1 MAGIKFMYNQ
11 IEPLRTTEGLGYD
24 HLFKESYNPVSFFRQ
39 ISPMYGLLPSYLMK
53 KKNFHFAYLIISFPG
68 GMLKR
73 KLK

>member
-1 MAGIKFMYNQ
+1 MAGIQFMYNQ

-53 KKNFHFAYLIISFPG
+53 KKFSLCLFDHKFPRWNVE
-68 GMLKR
+68 K
-73 KLK
+73 KT

>member
-1 MAGIKFMYNQ
+1 MAGIQFMYNQ

-53 KKNFHFAYLIISFPG
+53 KKFFTLRIWS
-68 GMLKR
+68 
-73 KLK
+73 

>member
-1 MAGIKFMYNQ
+1 MAGIQFMYNQ

-24 HLFKESYNPVSFFRQ
+24 HLFKESYNPVSFFQQ
-39 ISPMYGLLPSYLMK
+39 ISPMYGLLPSYFIHI
-53 KKNFHFAYLIISFPG
+53 FHFAYLIISFPG